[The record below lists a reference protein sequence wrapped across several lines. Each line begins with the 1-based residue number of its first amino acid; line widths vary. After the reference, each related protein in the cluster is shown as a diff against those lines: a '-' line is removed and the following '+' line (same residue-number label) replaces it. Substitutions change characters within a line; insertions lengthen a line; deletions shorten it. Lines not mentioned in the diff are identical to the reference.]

1 MKSTTLRAGNGSDLS
16 RLADMAMGRGGQ
28 LRSTGRGGETPVSAR
43 NLRGLA
49 FHLGAKGVNAVL
61 LAAQLGISPEV
72 LLDSEGRITHAQLLA
87 FWAAAEERLGDP
99 DVGLHASETADVRLI
114 DLTQQPS
121 DYLLLQLLATS
132 EDVARGMARVAKY
145 FPIVHGLAV
154 GEVRQT
160 KTHADLLMT
169 FAPHVALVPHFSEH
183 LICTLARLLRFVTH
197 DAARPSAF
205 FFRHAAHGSASEHAR
220 ILGAEVRFGA
230 LHDGFR
236 IPAAQL
242 EVTLGTAQPTL
253 VGAIERRAEHVLE
266 LTRGDDPLV
275 RDLHAWLERELRAG
289 TPSADRAAEQF
300 GVSVRTMARRLRAR
314 GTSHQ
319 RLLDD
324 VRRQLAMRYLL
335 DTSFTIK
342 EVAELLG
349 FAEASTFDRAF
360 RRWSGGS
367 PGDYRSAEV
376 NRRAS

>member
-1 MKSTTLRAGNGSDLS
+1 VKSTTLRAGNGSDLS

-72 LLDSEGRITHAQLLA
+72 LLDS
-87 FWAAAEERLGDP
+87 ERLGDP